1 VAASGEQKEYHQIK
15 RRKLILFEDKTKTVK
30 LVREHFGLSERGE
43 EDMEDPKIKYD
54 VFNPKPIG
62 VRINV
67 HVHRV
72 APEREPDY
80 EAIQRFIKNSAQV
93 LAKKTD

>member
-1 VAASGEQKEYHQIK
+1 MLGKISKTA
-15 RRKLILFEDKTKTVK
+15 KLTTESV
-30 LVREHFGLSERGE
+30 GLSKRWE
-43 EDMEDPKIKYD
+43 EVMDEPKIKYD

-80 EAIQRFIKNSAQV
+80 DAIQRFIKNSAEI
-93 LAKKTD
+93 LAKKN